1 MSNKTNIS
9 AKTRKMTLT
18 AILAAIVIVLQL
30 FSIVFANFGVNLPSL
45 VLIPIVL
52 AGILVGPKNA
62 TLIGVI
68 FGIIAFVFSATGFD
82 KGGQAMVIMNPAVT
96 AILCVIKGAAAA
108 WVSAIVY
115 KYVKPSKSNT
125 GVNAILPAML
135 APVVNTAIY
144 VAGVVLFFKPMVES
158 YGWTGSNNIII
169 FVVVLIIWNF
179 LFEFALNLVVCPII
193 ASRIKVNKNI

>member
-1 MSNKTNIS
+1 
-9 AKTRKMTLT
+9 MTLT

-68 FGIIAFVFSATGFD
+68 FGVMAFVFSATGFD
-82 KGGQAMVIMNPAVT
+82 KGGQAMVVMNPAIT
-96 AILCVIKGAAAA
+96 ALICIVKGAAAA
-108 WVSAIVY
+108 WASAMVY
-115 KYVKPSKSNT
+115 KYVKLSKKNVGINT
-125 GVNAILPAML
+125 ILPAMV
-135 APVVNTAIY
+135 APIVNTAIY

-169 FVVVLIIWNF
+169 FVVLLIIWNF
-179 LFEFALNLVVCPII
+179 LFEFALNVVVCPIL